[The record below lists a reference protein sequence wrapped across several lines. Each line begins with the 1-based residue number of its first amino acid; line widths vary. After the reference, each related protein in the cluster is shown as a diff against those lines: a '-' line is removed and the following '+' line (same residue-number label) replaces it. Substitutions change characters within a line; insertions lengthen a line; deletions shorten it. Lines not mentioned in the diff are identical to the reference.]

1 SLFLHNIMCCFPI
14 VNNSQTSTKSQSYNT
29 DLKTSSKI
37 CHIKSLFCFTSFFT
51 TSFMS
56 NILSDADINK
66 FQQYNTTD
74 YEHHPIKC
82 YKSSNNNII
91 TGHSNSSCF
100 IIFKNTKQY
109 TNKSNPIN

>member
-1 SLFLHNIMCCFPI
+1 LHNIMCCFPI

-66 FQQYNTTD
+66 CQQYNITD
-74 YEHHPIKC
+74 YEHHPVKW
-82 YKSSNNNII
+82 YKHSNNFLIKWMMTTPLISLLSTNI
-91 TGHSNSSCF
+91 
-100 IIFKNTKQY
+100 
-109 TNKSNPIN
+109 